1 MTDPTQEQGADEQEA
16 ARRYAVTIGRYL
28 REAFTVTTLDPR
40 AVPSASEL
48 EAAWN
53 AYVAARTALIARRR

>member
-1 MTDPTQEQGADEQEA
+1 MTDHTQEEPADDQEA

-48 EAAWN
+48 ESAWN
-53 AYVAARTALIARRR
+53 VYVAARTALIKRRR